1 MRAAPDRRRSVLAFL
16 PAFLLPA
23 ALAIRGD
30 ADGDGDG
37 GIEISD
43 PILFL
48 GRLFLGEP
56 PLSCDDATMVR

>member
-1 MRAAPDRRRSVLAFL
+1 MRAAPDRRRAVLAFL

-30 ADGDGDG
+30 ADGDG